1 MSHASAE
8 LNIFIVKTNDNN
20 KDNTKLTNKNK
31 EENYDRKKSD
41 IYNTIYYNS
50 IKSSIVCDQQSVTS
64 DDVNFS
70 DFQIY
75 NKNNSTLRLT
85 KLKKNVNEASSN
97 DFFKNCSPFRSTN
110 NLIEN
115 KNYATAS
122 LTLGRRPTFSGHL
135 KPFEKTNIKTYASTG
150 HLALKIP
157 DPVYESINDITTTNS
172 NNIVKP
178 NLNNSFNYLSSTNTL
193 IPHTSVIKSSS
204 NINLKSCTLSIL
216 QESSGEKDYSFDQK
230 SPNIITPNQSLN
242 NKLLEEKNFYEDCP
256 KQNTIHRTA
265 TFSHCRTLP
274 LNRRNKFVTDI
285 LDNTYSLKRKTSM
298 RIKDENEGTIMS
310 KSSIDVQSTKNEGKD
325 NKNLSVS
332 KSFKDKLS
340 KSFFDLTH
348 GSQDRLQR
356 WKTKLQSG
364 RKGREKDS
372 SCPPPKE
379 RVVSFCEMP
388 STSNTSLSSI
398 PITGNLNIS
407 TNNDTPLFIPFIDN
421 KKVDK
426 NIEKNYINIRPLHTS
441 RSLNNAIYTVGENFY
456 IQKNE
461 LIKSSSFRE
470 PSKIKRTSS
479 SSNFNNLS
487 KTFLNISLDNNS
499 HEDIQNIEEKEME
512 HRTLRVRDNNAT
524 TMQKALKSNNK
535 QEQSQHEKNMKS
547 LHELVKTIESYP
559 GKKKINESDYH
570 LPPPARIMPYSGIKP
585 QDNAIIRPIAFRP
598 IGTSEPGTVQKHFS
612 ITKPTSK
619 IEIQENYN
627 NNNNNNMKTSPNSR
641 DSYASAIQDNQIT
654 NISKG
659 NPPPYQSS
667 FAPSRP
673 KPLGNN
679 LTVSSYS
686 NKKYQYN
693 QNKEEND
700 YDTVAEYIDKDK
712 ICSDSSETYS
722 YLPSNIKN
730 SFHVIGNMSSSTHSS
745 SMKSIGSRSP
755 GFNRHLTNQPQITPS
770 PSDSGIVD
778 YETLIKDKENELNN
792 VRQTMEQNEEILI
805 RVYQEKEKSFRQE
818 LGELKQK
825 LRASQQGEN
834 ALRNQLQKSEEE
846 RERLNEI
853 VNNLQNDKI
862 NMNKKCSQIEK
873 ELYAMRSRIQEMA
886 TEKLMAKNKINLCD
900 NCGIKCK
907 EQVNGNYSNLD
918 GNQKY
923 YQKQPPPIPAPR
935 LSKELPCTDKEL
947 RNEVDALRSEISM
960 LREQLFEQF
969 GMVNVKKDNIGEV
982 NGNKIKTITN
992 NTFSNPINDN
1002 IKKPIIS
1009 NDRLI

>member
-1 MSHASAE
+1 MNYQDS
-8 LNIFIVKTNDNN
+8 LI
-20 KDNTKLTNKNK
+20 
-31 EENYDRKKSD
+31 NYDQR
-41 IYNTIYYNS
+41 S
-50 IKSSIVCDQQSVTS
+50 ITS
-64 DDVNFS
+64 DDVNYS
-70 DFQIY
+70 DFRIY
-75 NKNNSTLRLT
+75 NNNNSSSTLRLA
-85 KLKKNVNEASSN
+85 KLKKNINETSDN
-97 DFFKNCSPFRSTN
+97 DFSKSCSPFRSTN

-135 KPFEKTNIKTYASTG
+135 KPYEKTKIKTYASTG

-157 DPVYESINDITTTNS
+157 DPVYECINDITTTNS
-172 NNIVKP
+172 NNTVIP
-178 NLNNSFNYLSSTNTL
+178 NLNNSVNYSQSTNTL
-193 IPHTSVIKSSS
+193 IPHTSVKESSS
-204 NINLKSCTLSIL
+204 NINLKNNTLSIL
-216 QESSGEKDYSFDQK
+216 QESSREEDYFFDQT
-230 SPNIITPNQSLN
+230 SPNNIIPNQSLN

-256 KQNTIHRTA
+256 KQNSIHRIA
-265 TFSHCRTLP
+265 TFSHCGTLP
-274 LNRRNKFVTDI
+274 LNKRNKFVTDI

-310 KSSIDVQSTKNEGKD
+310 KSSIDIQSGKNDGKEG
-325 NKNLSVS
+325 KNLSTS

-388 STSNTSLSSI
+388 STSNTSLNSI
-398 PITGNLNIS
+398 PKTGNINIFTNS
-407 TNNDTPLFIPFIDN
+407 DTPIFIPNNDSKMSN
-421 KKVDK
+421 K
-426 NIEKNYINIRPLHTS
+426 NTEKMYKNIRPLHTS
-441 RSLNNAIYTVGENFY
+441 KSLNNAMYTVGNKSD
-456 IQKNE
+456 IPING

-470 PSKIKRTSS
+470 TNKIKRTSS
-479 SSNFNNLS
+479 SSNFNNS
-487 KTFLNISLDNNS
+487 PKAFLNISLGKESTKESDLTILDNNFYK
-499 HEDIQNIEEKEME
+499 DIKNIEEKEME
-512 HRTLRVRDNNAT
+512 HRTLRVRDNNAI
-524 TMQKALKSNNK
+524 MQKSTKSINK
-535 QEQSQHEKNMKS
+535 QEPSQHEKNMKS
-547 LHELVKTIESYP
+547 LQELVKTIESYP
-559 GKKKINESDYH
+559 GKKKMNESDYH

-612 ITKPTSK
+612 ITKPIPK
-619 IEIQENYN
+619 VDIQGNQN
-627 NNNNNNMKTSPNSR
+627 NNSNIMKTSPNSR

-686 NKKYQYN
+686 NQKYHDHQP
-693 QNKEEND
+693 KEEND

-722 YLPSNIKN
+722 YFPSNIKN
-730 SFHVIGNMSSSTHSS
+730 SFHVTGNMSSSTHSS

-755 GFNRHLTNQPQITPS
+755 GCNRNLTNQSQITPS

-805 RVYQEKEKSFRQE
+805 RVYQEKEKSFRIE

-846 RERLNEI
+846 RERLSEI

-873 ELYAMRSRIQEMA
+873 ELYAMRSRIQDMA
-886 TEKLMAKNKINLCD
+886 TEKLMAKNKSNLCD
-900 NCGIKCK
+900 NCGMKNK
-907 EQVNGNYSNLD
+907 SQPNGGYGNLD
-918 GNQKY
+918 GNSQY
-923 YQKQPPPIPAPR
+923 YQHSPPIPAPR
-935 LSKELPCTDKEL
+935 LSKEIPCNDKEL

-969 GMVNVKKDNIGEV
+969 GMVNVKKDNTGEV
-982 NGNKIKTITN
+982 NGNKLKTIPN
-992 NTFSNPINDN
+992 NSFSNQINGN

-1009 NDRLI
+1009 DDRLI